1 MVEDSEIFDSIECEE
16 MEDGSLTLHIPEN
29 IVQRIIQAF
38 IENAL
43 FELIKENSRLKKE
56 NKDATT

>member
-16 MEDGSLTLHIPEN
+16 MEDGSLVLHISKNVTEK
-29 IVQRIIQAF
+29 IVQTV

-43 FELIKENSRLKKE
+43 YELVREKQE
-56 NKDATT
+56 A